1 MSGRHFLVALSVV
14 TGGFSLAACGAPSA
28 PPTTTSSTTT
38 TTMAK
43 VTPASPITSPSVVIN
58 GTSYDVP
65 TEANGSLPSPG
76 TATGTQIVIRPDGVL
91 PMQLIA
97 PEGATITWTNLTAK
111 PVQITFGGSG
121 KAPSPMI
128 ETGGTFTFTDTGQYS
143 VGYTT
148 SNGYRGQASVGQ
160 FP

>member
-1 MSGRHFLVALSVV
+1 MKGCRHLFVMLSVMV
-14 TGGFSLAACGAPSA
+14 GGLGTAACASPMSA
-28 PPTTTSSTTT
+28 PTTTSSTTT
-38 TTMAK
+38 IAK
-43 VTPASPITSPSVVIN
+43 ISPAAPITTPSITID
-58 GTSYDVP
+58 GASYPVP

-97 PEGATITWTNLTAK
+97 PEGATITWTNLTSK
-111 PVQITFGGSG
+111 PVRITFAGTG
-121 KAPSPMI
+121 KAASPMI

-148 SNGYRGQASVGQ
+148 SNGFRGQASVGQ

>member
-1 MSGRHFLVALSVV
+1 MSCRSVLVALIVV

-38 TTMAK
+38 TMAK
-43 VTPASPITSPSVVIN
+43 VTPASPITTPSVVIN
-58 GTSYDVP
+58 GKSYDVP

-91 PMQLIA
+91 PLQLIA

-111 PVQITFGGSG
+111 PAQITFVGSG

-143 VGYTT
+143 VGFTT
-148 SNGYRGQASVGQ
+148 SNGYQGQVSVGQ

>member
-1 MSGRHFLVALSVV
+1 MSGRSVLVALSVV
-14 TGGFSLAACGAPSA
+14 TGGFSLAGCAATST
-28 PPTTTSSTTT
+28 PPTTTSSTT

-65 TEANGSLPSPG
+65 TEANGSVPSPG

-91 PMQLIA
+91 PQQLIA
-97 PEGATITWTNLTAK
+97 PEGSTITWTNLTAK
-111 PVQITFGGSG
+111 PVRITFLGSG

-128 ETGGTFTFTDTGQYS
+128 KTGGTFTFTDTGQYS
-143 VGYTT
+143 FAYTT
-148 SNGYRGQASVGQ
+148 STGYQGQASVGQ